1 MQINLLN
8 LQISKKYIRRS
19 FYRKRNK
26 KDHKKN
32 SLYKLNNSQK
42 QKRKTKEKLNFKFKF
57 CEFRRNPTKKRQA
70 RDTKS
75 SKKMHLKTL
84 GNLDR
89 LVNFKIFENQSS
101 FLNPKFQQGDSGLS
115 KPYSFRKKR
124 RNSTDFPGST
134 WINALISLLTV
145 EKFKFEL
152 FNI

>member
-115 KPYSFRKKR
+115 KTLFLPEEEEKINRFSWKYLDKRSHFSFDGRK
-124 RNSTDFPGST
+124 
-134 WINALISLLTV
+134 I
-145 EKFKFEL
+145 
-152 FNI
+152 